1 MSKRTSVGIIY
12 FVVVLMTLLL
22 RVTSALDVYYALGVS
37 NSDAYFTCIVQ
48 MVIFGVL
55 PIGAYLISAKRRG
68 DIAKTVLSDFGV
80 KKVSGINCVR
90 VVVLGVCMIICTMG
104 ISYVWQLM
112 LSMIGYTRVSSSND
126 YSSIATLFLELLLTA
141 VLPGVFEEVAHRG
154 LLYAGYRD
162 SKWKFVVVSALLF
175 SLMHQNIVQTGYTF
189 FSGAV
194 MALAMYYT
202 GSIWCGIFLHFL
214 NNAVSV
220 LIGYFDQNP
229 GVFQLANDIIDWF
242 YSSWVGMLVGAILV
256 VVGFGLILLIF
267 YFMRKDAVKK
277 EIISPI
283 PFDKAQ
289 EGAIPIHKDIPFILT
304 VLVGVVATI
313 FSLVWGL
320 VR

>member
-22 RVTSALDVYYALGVS
+22 RVTSALDVYSALGVS
-37 NSDAYFTCIVQ
+37 NSDAYFTCVVQ
-48 MVIFGVL
+48 IVIFGVL
-55 PIGAYLISAKRRG
+55 PIGAYLINARRRG
-68 DIAKTVLSDFGV
+68 DGARAVLNDFGV
-80 KKVSGINCVR
+80 KRVSGINCVR
-90 VVVLGVCMIICTMG
+90 VFVLGICMIICTMG
-104 ISYVWQLM
+104 ISYVWQII
-112 LSMIGYTRVSSSND
+112 LSMMGYTRVSSSSS
-126 YSSIATLFLELLLTA
+126 YSSVGMLFLELLLTA

-194 MALAMYYT
+194 MALTMYYT

-229 GVFQLANDIIDWF
+229 GVFQLVNDIIDWF
-242 YSSWVGMLVGAILV
+242 YSSWIGTLVGAILV

-289 EGAIPIHKDIPFILT
+289 DGAIPIRKDIPFILT